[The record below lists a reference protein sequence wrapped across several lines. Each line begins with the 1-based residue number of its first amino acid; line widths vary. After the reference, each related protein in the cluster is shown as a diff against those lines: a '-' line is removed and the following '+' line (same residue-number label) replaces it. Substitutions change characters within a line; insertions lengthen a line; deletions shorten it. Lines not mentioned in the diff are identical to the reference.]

1 MTASLAWRCGRAR
14 PLLSVAE
21 ARVLPDL
28 LIQLWS
34 LMNEAPPTQATGS
47 AAVLVPLLPPRSPG
61 VQAVAHLELLGLSAT
76 SVSGPSQHPPLSTE
90 SSWSEKAHL
99 LRLLGTQL

>member
-14 PLLSVAE
+14 PLLSAAE

-28 LIQLWS
+28 LTQLWS

-47 AAVLVPLLPPRSPG
+47 AVLLPLLLPRSPG
-61 VQAVAHLELLGLSAT
+61 VQAVARSELLGLSAA

-90 SSWSEKAHL
+90 SSWSKKAHL